1 MKADGDGEM
10 AQQFRT
16 LAALPESQV
25 QLPVP
30 IWWLTTICTSSP
42 RESDTIL
49 NHKEDNQSHVLR
61 K

>member
-1 MKADGDGEM
+1 M

-16 LAALPESQV
+16 LVALSETQV
-25 QLPVP
+25 QLLAP

-49 NHKEDNQSHVLR
+49 NNKEDNQAHAFIPVLR